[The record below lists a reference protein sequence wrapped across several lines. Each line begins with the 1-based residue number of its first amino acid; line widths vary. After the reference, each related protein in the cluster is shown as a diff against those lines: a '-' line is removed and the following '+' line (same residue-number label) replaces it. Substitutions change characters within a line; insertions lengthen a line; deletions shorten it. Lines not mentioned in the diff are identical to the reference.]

1 MSDRVGNVGGAGGF
15 DAKSITRPHPLLQR
29 YYLIVALLS
38 IFGFPFVYIPLL
50 IKYKTL
56 KYTIDDE
63 GVSMSWGFFFRR
75 EILLTYRRIQDIH
88 VRRNIIQRWLGL
100 ASVAVQTASGTS
112 GAEMTIEG
120 ILEPEKLRDFLY
132 KKMRGAKARDGDGE
146 GEGEG
151 SRGDEALMLLR
162 EIRDGI
168 AALGERR
175 PLEGRGEA

>member
-1 MSDRVGNVGGAGGF
+1 MSEHKQASTETF
-15 DAKSITRPHPLLQR
+15 DARSITRPDPLLER
-29 YYLIVALLS
+29 YYLICSLFSLVL
-38 IFGFPFVYIPLL
+38 FPIIYIPLL

-56 KYTIDDE
+56 RYTIDDE

-132 KKMRGAKARDGDGE
+132 KKMRGAKSKDDGDDANAE
-146 GEGEG
+146 VPDQ
-151 SRGDEALMLLR
+151 DEALALLR

-168 AALGERR
+168 AALAARDD
-175 PLEGRGEA
+175 RGGA